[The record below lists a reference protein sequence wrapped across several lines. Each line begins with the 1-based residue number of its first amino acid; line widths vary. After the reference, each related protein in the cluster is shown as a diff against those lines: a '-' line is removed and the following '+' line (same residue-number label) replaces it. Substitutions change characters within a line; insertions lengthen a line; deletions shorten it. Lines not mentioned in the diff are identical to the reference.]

1 MFDNEFKH
9 LLFSLSQILIFEL
22 SPCILLSVLSS
33 QTFDAD
39 SLSASFLFS
48 RNSVNF
54 ARLIMYFVLL
64 DPLRCTAYP
73 NGQFSDCNHNLIVCG
88 NSSSNFAVWSTV
100 QVSSLFIFVRFL
112 FFFDTLQD
120 FFFDLVDTTRN
131 VATSVSRYG
140 KCYGGD
146 DDYCDYH
153 QSGPHLQAIAFSSVV
168 VTSKQALTTIAVAF
182 SISFQKRYNSHL

>member
-1 MFDNEFKH
+1 MQIHYLH
-9 LLFSLSQILIFEL
+9 L
-22 SPCILLSVLSS
+22 
-33 QTFDAD
+33 
-39 SLSASFLFS
+39 FLFS

-54 ARLIMYFVLL
+54 ARLITYFVLL

-88 NSSSNFAVWSTV
+88 DSPSNFAVWSTV

-120 FFFDLVDTTRN
+120 FFFDLVDTTRS
-131 VATSVSRYG
+131 VATSVCHYG

-146 DDYCDYH
+146 NDYCDDH
-153 QSGPHLQAIAFSSVV
+153 QLEPHFQAVTFSSVA
-168 VTSKQALTTIAVAF
+168 VTSKQALTTIAVSF
-182 SISFQKRYNSHL
+182 SISFFVMFFFPS